1 MNIRIRVATSQD
13 RDEIRDIYLESF
25 PEGESD
31 LIAQLAGNLL
41 SEESNPET
49 VTLVAEIDGEVAGHV
64 AFSPVY
70 AGGED
75 KCLGY
80 ILAPLAVKPKYQ
92 KRGIGSK
99 LVNGGITRLSE
110 RGINLFLVYGDPKY
124 YGRFGFEAETASR
137 FSLPYELQYP
147 FGWLAILR
155 GQGDSS
161 EHTTQISCVEPL
173 RNPALW

>member
-1 MNIRIRVATSQD
+1 MMIRIRVATSQD
-13 RDEIRDIYLESF
+13 RDEIREIYLESF
-25 PEGESD
+25 PEDESD
-31 LIAQLAGNLL
+31 LIAELAGNLL
-41 SEESNPET
+41 SEESNPEP
-49 VTLVAEIDGEVAGHV
+49 VTLIAELDGEVAGHV

-70 AGGED
+70 ASGED

-99 LVNGGITRLSE
+99 LVNGGISRLSE

-124 YGRFGFEAETASR
+124 YGRFGFEAETASG
-137 FSLPYELQYP
+137 FSPPCELQYP

-155 GQGDSS
+155 GPGGSG
-161 EHTTQISCVEPL
+161 EHTIQVSCVEPL